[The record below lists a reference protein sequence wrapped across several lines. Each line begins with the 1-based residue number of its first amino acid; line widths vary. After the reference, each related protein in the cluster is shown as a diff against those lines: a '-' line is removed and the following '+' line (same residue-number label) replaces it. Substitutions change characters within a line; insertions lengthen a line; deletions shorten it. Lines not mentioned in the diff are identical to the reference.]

1 LAYLTLVKRRE
12 CWVLTGRGWIAF
24 LIGLIATLL
33 LGINSIYPFLAVD
46 APVPS
51 SILVVE
57 GWLPDY
63 ALEQAKNE
71 FDRHNYRLIVTTGK
85 RISRGLYL
93 SQYRT
98 YADLSAA
105 TLKRLGMNEQ
115 SVVAVPIDFAAK
127 DRTYECAVAV
137 RDWLA
142 GSGLSVTSIN
152 VYTVGPHARR
162 SRLLF
167 KKAFGDTIAVGVI
180 ALSDVDYDPHSWWK
194 SSEGAKTMIEESVGY
209 FYARFFFYPKKDK

>member
-1 LAYLTLVKRRE
+1 VKRGQ
-12 CWVLTGRGWIAF
+12 CWVPTGRGWIAF
-24 LIGLIATLL
+24 LIAVTATLL
-33 LGINSIYPFLAVD
+33 FSINSIYPFLAVN
-46 APVPS
+46 APIPS

-71 FDRHNYRLIVTTGK
+71 FDRHNYRLIVATGK

-93 SQYRT
+93 SRYRT

-105 TLKRLGMNEQ
+105 TLKRLGMKGQ

-142 GSGLSVTSIN
+142 GSGLSATSIN
-152 VYTVGPHARR
+152 VFTLGPHARR

-167 KKAFGDTIAVGVI
+167 KKALGDTVAVGVI
-180 ALSDVDYDPHSWWK
+180 AAEDLDYDPHSWWR
-194 SSEGAKTMIEESVGY
+194 SSEGVKSIIEESVGY
-209 FYARFFFYPKKDK
+209 FYAGFFFYPKKTSDGLIS